1 MSIKIAGVLLYFH
14 FLYQKEK
21 QSSLLCFMATPFSY
35 ISFFLLSSFL
45 FYSPSQEHHRC
56 APCKSF
62 SCGVVPKIEF
72 PFNNITHPEC
82 GVQPVE
88 CVDNKILKIQ
98 FEKRGRPY
106 IVKSISYE
114 SRTVVIQDDELA
126 RESQPKLCNCLRN
139 FTVPT
144 SHFLSFKLTTPNYTF
159 LNCKPHQYNSS
170 EDFRKEFSKYMGCKD
185 SVLYFRP
192 ENQTAPPQRLR
203 NCSLITFPVSE
214 WFVDPYRSKMDLV
227 SLLAAGF
234 SLGWNLTHECHKC
247 YEEKR
252 GLCGWNHTTGN
263 FICSNS
269 GRNGGMDKKKIIVI
283 TIGAGALVL
292 FLALL
297 VFLLFRR
304 IRNKNRPSIS
314 SNLLSRSI
322 SSDPYSKSELEKGI
336 QTQFFE
342 YKELEEATNNF
353 DPSKELGDGGFGT
366 VYHGKLRD
374 GRFVAVK
381 RLYENNYKR
390 VEQFK
395 NEIDIL
401 SRLRHRNLV
410 TLYGC
415 SSRHRRELLLVYEF
429 IPNGTVADHLH
440 GDRVQAGTLT
450 WSIRMSIAVETADAL
465 AYLHKVEI
473 IHRDVK
479 TNNILLDNNFCV
491 KVADFGLSRLF
502 PLDVTHVST
511 APQGTPG
518 YVDPDYH
525 RCYQLTDRSDV
536 YSFGVVLIELISSM
550 PAVDISRHRHEIN
563 LASMAITKI
572 HNNALH
578 ELVDSTLGFD
588 SDFSVRRM
596 ITSVA
601 QLAFRCLQE
610 EKEVR
615 PSMEEVLEELRGI
628 ESEEYKVEKIE
639 EVGIPVDETALLKN
653 NLPPSPDTVTKAWDS
668 RTTTPNTSG

>member
-1 MSIKIAGVLLYFH
+1 MGSIRILPR
-14 FLYQKEK
+14 
-21 QSSLLCFMATPFSY
+21 SSSILFS
-35 ISFFLLSSFL
+35 SSFIL
-45 FYSPSQEHHRC
+45 LIFLIPSFLSDDDERFSRC
-56 APCKSF
+56 APFTCGNIPIHYPFWVDVQSEYCGYPGYNL
-62 SCGVVPKIEF
+62 SCHDNTTEMEMMWKQYLVKDINYDDQMLRIVDKDFMDE
-72 PFNNITHPEC
+72 EC
-82 GVQPVE
+82 PQPSTNTTINSTLFGYSSG
-88 CVDNKILKIQ
+88 DLNLILYYNC
-98 FEKRGRPY
+98 PS
-106 IVKSISYE
+106 SI
-114 SRTVVIQDDELA
+114 
-126 RESQPKLCNCLRN
+126 
-139 FTVPT
+139 PT
-144 SHFLSFKLTTPNYTF
+144 SDFPLYSLPCLTKNNNYAFFTFQPFPPPND
-159 LNCKPHQYNSS
+159 L
-170 EDFRKEFSKYMGCKD
+170 
-185 SVLYFRP
+185 
-192 ENQTAPPQRLR
+192 LR
-203 NCSLITFPVSE
+203 NCHTSNISLIETARPRLEVNPHIFGEVLKEGFEVKWTTASGWCGDCMETRGRCGFNATTLQHICLCPDQPRIGNCSGLPV
-214 WFVDPYRSKMDLV
+214 PII
-227 SLLAAGF
+227 
-234 SLGWNLTHECHKC
+234 HP
-247 YEEKR
+247 
-252 GLCGWNHTTGN
+252 
-263 FICSNS
+263 

>member
-1 MSIKIAGVLLYFH
+1 MPSSQPLILSFSSSIIIIFVF
-14 FLYQKEK
+14 
-21 QSSLLCFMATPFSY
+21 T
-35 ISFFLLSSFL
+35 FFLL
-45 FYSPSQEHHRC
+45 QGR
-56 APCKSF
+56 AKSIDQRF
-62 SCGVVPKIEF
+62 EACVPQSCGNHINISF
-72 PFNNITHPEC
+72 PFWIDPQPFYC
-82 GVQPVE
+82 GFPGFKLSCKNDQPV
-88 CVDNKILKIQ
+88 LKISDDDDNY
-98 FEKRGRPY
+98 Y
-106 IVKSISYE
+106 IREIFYNNQSLSVFNEEYLQGPCPHPIHNLTFT
-114 SRTVVIQDDELA
+114 RTRDPLNVSTQ
-126 RESQPKLCNCLRN
+126 N
-139 FTVPT
+139 F
-144 SHFLSFKLTTPNYTF
+144 
-159 LNCKPHQYNSS
+159 Q
-170 EDFRKEFSKYMGCKD
+170 
-185 SVLYFRP
+185 LYFYY
-192 ENQTAPPQRLR
+192 NCTAFPPREYEVL
-203 NCSLITFPVSE
+203 PVSCISNNTHDS
-214 WFVDPYRSKMDLV
+214 FVMVDYNRSFN
-227 SLLAAGF
+227 SLNF
-234 SLGWNLTHECHKC
+234 S
-247 YEEKR
+247 R
-252 GLCGWNHTTGN
+252 GCESSVIVPVTTGGGLTGALTRPRDYLALLN
-263 FICSNS
+263 MGFLLEWTGNNCTRCTGSGGRCGFNETS
-269 GRNGGMDKKKIIVI
+269 QFVCFCPDRPHSVACRNGRNGGMDKKKIIVI